1 MLLSFRQPFLY
12 HLSVMDPR
20 IREIELFKD
29 LEDEELQ
36 EIEPYLRPS
45 SFAKKEVIFAEGDP
59 PEHLYFVTRGKVKIT
74 KLSQDGKEI
83 IIEIIPPF
91 DFFGLVAVMRGFP
104 YPANAVAMEETEVLK
119 LSRSDL
125 MRILDRFPSLMY
137 SLTMNLGDRMR
148 GAHET
153 LKNIALERVEAR
165 IVSLLLK
172 LAENVGRRTEDGILI
187 DMRLSRQDIADMVG
201 TTVET
206 AIRTMTRFRKSGL
219 IREVD
224 GKVLITDPEGLRA
237 SGS

>member
-1 MLLSFRQPFLY
+1 MVSG
-12 HLSVMDPR
+12 
-20 IREIELFKD
+20 IRNIELFKE
-29 LEDEELQ
+29 LEEDELQ
-36 EIEPYLRPS
+36 EVGPYLRPS
-45 SFAKKEVIFAEGDP
+45 SFSKKEIIFAEGDP
-59 PEHLYFVTRGKVKIT
+59 PDHLYFVMKGKVKIT

-83 IIEIIPPF
+83 IIEIISPF
-91 DFFGLVAVMRGFP
+91 DFFGGVAVMRGFP
-104 YPANAVAMEETEVLK
+104 YPANAVAMEDTDLLAV
-119 LSRSDL
+119 SRNDL

-137 SLTMNLGDRMR
+137 RMTMNLGDRMR

-172 LAENVGRRTEDGILI
+172 LAENLGRQTDEGILI

-224 GKVLITDPEGLRA
+224 GRVLITDPKGLKA
-237 SGS
+237 LGS